1 MHANLQGVAN
11 TVEAAKQ
18 AGGVDR
24 IVLVSSALVTPK
36 NRCGLHAP
44 QRKPQTGLPLVMRG
58 ADDGGRWHPIRM
70 LLNNIRWGL
79 MDAKFRGEN
88 LLRAG
93 GVPYTVVRPGGLTND
108 PPGQRELVAS
118 ELTH

>member
-1 MHANLQGVAN
+1 
-11 TVEAAKQ
+11 
-18 AGGVDR
+18 
-24 IVLVSSALVTPK
+24 
-36 NRCGLHAP
+36 
-44 QRKPQTGLPLVMRG
+44 
-58 ADDGGRWHPIRM
+58 M

-108 PPGQRELVAS
+108 PPGQRELVVS
-118 ELTH
+118 ELSHRRPVSASACVCCMQAAWQAWK

>member
-1 MHANLQGVAN
+1 
-11 TVEAAKQ
+11 
-18 AGGVDR
+18 
-24 IVLVSSALVTPK
+24 
-36 NRCGLHAP
+36 
-44 QRKPQTGLPLVMRG
+44 
-58 ADDGGRWHPIRM
+58 M

-118 ELTH
+118 EHPHPCLSCPLCCMQAAAMPGMLAALAVCPLWTGVSP